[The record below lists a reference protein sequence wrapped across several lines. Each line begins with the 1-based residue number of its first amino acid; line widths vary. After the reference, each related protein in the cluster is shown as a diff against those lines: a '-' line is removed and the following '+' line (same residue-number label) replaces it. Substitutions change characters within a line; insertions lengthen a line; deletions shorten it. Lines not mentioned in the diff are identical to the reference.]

1 MFISHLSYRCLHS
14 FPASFVQYIAENS
27 SFFLP
32 MENYVSRGRDTGHNR
47 NFRMNSGQNRQF
59 RQAGGLQ
66 TGAQMAAAH
75 MQNSDRDRSFR
86 DAATDHSAG
95 KKILYLLL
103 QYIAENSSF
112 FVQTQNHASR
122 GSRGSGRHQSEYPHQ
137 TRNFRQNSGQ
147 NRQRRETGG
156 PQPAA
161 PTAAAHVQNSGR
173 GRSFRDPATR
183 HSANPRGNGGDGG
196 GSGRGGR
203 DGAHYVARQPS
214 SEPVATTTAIAT
226 SGRANRAAINSSSI
240 VFRGSSTT
248 SVTPIPGAPNQYGW
262 SHHCSALFSWRMGS
276 VVGGIQCLLVTA
288 ISIIF
293 FFFFFVQ

>member
-1 MFISHLSYRCLHS
+1 
-14 FPASFVQYIAENS
+14 
-27 SFFLP
+27 
-32 MENYVSRGRDTGHNR
+32 MEIPISRGRDIGQNR
-47 NFRMNSGQNRQF
+47 NFRQNSGQNRQF
-59 RQAGGLQ
+59 REAGGFQ
-66 TGAQMAAAH
+66 TGELRVTAH
-75 MQNSDRDRSFR
+75 IQNSDRDRSFQ
-86 DAATDHSAG
+86 DAASRHLDG
-95 KKILYLLL
+95 NNILSLLL
-103 QYIAENSSF
+103 QYIMENTSF
-112 FVQTQNHASR
+112 FFQVENRASR
-122 GSRGSGRHQSEYPHQ
+122 GSRGSGRYQSDNPHQ
-137 TRNFRQNSGQ
+137 YRNFRQNSGQ
-147 NRQRRETGG
+147 NRQRREAGG
-156 PQPAA
+156 PQSAA

-173 GRSFRDPATR
+173 GRSFRDTAIP
-183 HSANPRGNGGDGG
+183 HSAAPRANGGDGWTGSG
-196 GSGRGGR
+196 GVGRVGRGG
-203 DGAHYVARQPS
+203 AHQPS